1 MCIQNKFIHMPD
13 IFLRNVCYTTVY
25 RLSHITYF
33 SKYLLSITMC
43 KQKLAPSESGYFKGK

>member
-13 IFLRNVCYTTVY
+13 IILRNVCYTTVY

-33 SKYLLSITMC
+33 SKYLLSIYYVQAEISTLR
-43 KQKLAPSESGYFKGK
+43 KWLF